1 MQEADLT
8 LIWWAASIVWS
19 IAFLIVVSLFLYL
32 KRKGRVSGE
41 SARGK
46 LSDFVFVFVL
56 VGLLALYIATIN
68 RASSLL
74 FAVGNIVVEAILV
87 VYTMRNKTA

>member
-8 LIWWAASIVWS
+8 LIWWAASIIWS
-19 IAFLIVVSLFLYL
+19 IAFLIVVSLFLYFN
-32 KRKGRVSGE
+32 RKSRVSGE
-41 SARGK
+41 SGRGK